1 MLKVNEKG
9 FTLIEI
15 LVALAIA
22 GAIMGVM
29 AAAVITII
37 KTTSQN
43 DEWNVNMRQVQ
54 NAGYWI
60 SHDALMAQSV
70 STNTTGFFLT
80 LSWSDWN
87 NTSGTQYNNI
97 ICYALNG
104 NTLTRSLNG
113 GSAILIAQY
122 IVPPTTTR
130 QWDGQTLTVTIR
142 ASLHGKRYA
151 QQTYQISPRP
161 M

>member
-1 MLKVNEKG
+1 
-9 FTLIEI
+9 
-15 LVALAIA
+15 
-22 GAIMGVM
+22 
-29 AAAVITII
+29 
-37 KTTSQN
+37 
-43 DEWNVNMRQVQ
+43 MRQVQ

-60 SHDALMAQSV
+60 THDALMAQSV

-87 NTSGTQYNNI
+87 NTTGTQYNNI
-97 ICYALNG
+97 INYALNG

-122 IVPPTTTR
+122 IVPPTTTC
-130 QWDGQTLTVTIR
+130 QWDSNGGKLTVTIR